1 MKLWAKILI
10 SLVVSAFL
18 TRKHLNDD
26 CEGEIGFSLTGT
38 KSAKDTDAAAAAECG
53 VTRSWSSRHSP
64 EPSLPPNT
72 WESIYFLEDA
82 FLYLAKVRWW
92 HLPTQDTEGRACLT
106 HCFFF
111 HLSCYF
117 TPWERRMNQAY
128 LSQLLCQD
136 QGVMSIVAIIG
147 VCVFMCLHVYLCV
160 CFVCACVFMCVLVW
174 MFLCILCV
182 YVCVFV
188 FLWVLCACVCV
199 HMGVF
204 MFCVCMCVYCMFCV
218 LWFMC
223 VFVCMFLCV
232 WYVYAWT
239 CVYVHVFV
247 CVYVCRVCVCMCLC
261 LCVYVCVHMC
271 TYLHIAM
278 SPGKCNKISSRPAHP
293 FCHL

>member
-1 MKLWAKILI
+1 VQLWAKILI
-10 SLVVSAFL
+10 SLVFSAFL

-26 CEGEIGFSLTGT
+26 CEGEIGFSLTGA

-92 HLPTQDTEGRACLT
+92 HLPTQDPEGRACLT

-147 VCVFMCLHVYLCV
+147 GCVFMCLHVYLCV
-160 CFVCACVFMCVLVW
+160 CFVCACVFIC
-174 MFLCILCV
+174 LCV
-182 YVCVFV
+182 CLCECFCVF
-188 FLWVLCACVCV
+188 C
-199 HMGVF
+199 VF
-204 MFCVCMCVYCMFCV
+204 M
-218 LWFMC
+218 
-223 VFVCMFLCV
+223 CMFLYFCE
-232 WYVYAWT
+232 
-239 CVYVHVFV
+239 CCVHVFV
-247 CVYVCRVCVCMCLC
+247 CIWACLC
-261 LCVYVCVHMC
+261 FVCACVFIVCFV
-271 TYLHIAM
+271 
-278 SPGKCNKISSRPAHP
+278 
-293 FCHL
+293 